1 MASHHSDRHHSDTI
15 VDVAE
20 NSDEKTKR
28 EVLEHWQSG
37 KSASKDEGNRS
48 KWSRTFKKIVD
59 PEGNFLPIWNKIFII
74 TCVVAVSLDPLF
86 FYIPIVNEDMKCLI
100 LDKNLKAIA
109 LASRSFTDRF
119 YMMDILLNILAIT
132 MAKSPSARS
141 GDPSSGKKSTLE
153 RVLAIANASM
163 VVAKRI
169 FRSHIL
175 VDILAVLPVP
185 QVVIFSLFSKMRS
198 SRSSETRKFLDS
210 LVLLQY
216 VPRVLRIF
224 LLCNERHLIPRK
236 AGIWIKSVFNFF
248 LYILASHVL
257 GAVWYYFSILK
268 ETACWQYAYHSQN
281 QYEHSS
287 YGCDDHYTSRNV
299 TLLNGLCPINPPNPT
314 LFDFGVF
321 TDAFLSGMLWSTNF
335 PQKNLICFWWGL
347 RNLSSLGQNLQP
359 STNAWEN
366 LFAVSISIIGLLLF
380 LYLIG
385 NLQTYLQ
392 FGTTRAEEIRRRT
405 KTKDLEVDLWLSRKG
420 IPKVLKEL
428 IMQTVERRIEENKD
442 VQVENILSLLPVR
455 HSNFIKRYMRLAT
468 LRKVPM
474 LQRMDET
481 LLREISKYLKPVTYA
496 KEHPIMEEG
505 RPLDKM
511 FFIRQGM
518 VRTYRI
524 HKGDNGIKF
533 GNSKVLEKGDLYGEG
548 LLNQISSFTSS
559 DLPNSSRFVRS
570 LNKVEVFVL
579 EAEDLKKVANKCWWQ
594 FTKDKILYQDYNKD
608 QLDQLKQFAASAIER
623 KVIRIKTQRKKKP
636 TEGPQMVT
644 GQGNKK
650 RKLGER

>member
-1 MASHHSDRHHSDTI
+1 
-15 VDVAE
+15 
-20 NSDEKTKR
+20 
-28 EVLEHWQSG
+28 
-37 KSASKDEGNRS
+37 
-48 KWSRTFKKIVD
+48 
-59 PEGNFLPIWNKIFII
+59 
-74 TCVVAVSLDPLF
+74 
-86 FYIPIVNEDMKCLI
+86 MKCLS

-109 LASRSFTDRF
+109 LASRSFTDRL
-119 YMMDILLNILAIT
+119 YMMDILLNILAMT
-132 MAKSPSARS
+132 TAKSPSARS
-141 GDPSSGKKSTLE
+141 GDSSSGKKSALE
-153 RVLAIANASM
+153 RVLAIANTSM
-163 VVAKRI
+163 VVANRI
-169 FRSHIL
+169 FRSYIL

-185 QVVIFSLFSKMRS
+185 QVVIFSFFSKMRS

-268 ETACWQYAYHSQN
+268 ETACWQSAYRSQN
-281 QYEHSS
+281 QYEHGG
-287 YGCDDHYTSRNV
+287 YGCDDHHTSRNV
-299 TLLNGLCPINPPNPT
+299 TLLNGLCPTNPPNPT

-321 TDAFLSGMLWSTNF
+321 TDAFLSGMLGSTNF
-335 PQKNLICFWWGL
+335 PQKFLICFWWGL

-420 IPKVLKEL
+420 IPNKVLKKL

-455 HSNFIKRYMRLAT
+455 HSNLIRHYMRLAT
-468 LRKVPM
+468 LKKVPM
-474 LQRMDET
+474 LQRMDER
-481 LLREISKYLKPVTYA
+481 LLREICTYLKSVTYE

-524 HKGDNGIKF
+524 HKGDKVIKF
-533 GNSKVLEKGDLYGEG
+533 GNSKVLEQGDLYGEE
-548 LLNQISSFTSS
+548 LLNRISSFTSS
-559 DLPNSSRFVRS
+559 SDLPNSTRFVRS
-570 LNKVEVFVL
+570 LNKVEVFAL
-579 EAEDLKKVANKCWWQ
+579 EAEDLKKVVNKCWWH
-594 FTKDKILYQDYNKD
+594 FTKDKILYQYYNKD
-608 QLDQLKQFAASAIER
+608 QLNQLKRLAASAIQR
-623 KVIRIKTQRKKKP
+623 QVTRIKTLQKNKSAK
-636 TEGPQMVT
+636 GPQMVT

-650 RKLGER
+650 RKLGA